1 LIAVFKPHPQSEAR
15 KRSAVILIEYLLA
28 EKRGEVLPTH
38 KRELL
43 DVLLWKI
50 SLAESSK
57 YKTRFQSQ
65 AALKCKQKTKSRH
78 GKTKLIHDHV
88 FQRAKMIAKL
98 EKAKPDKIDVILKN
112 AFGCTVTI
120 KENSRLSKFDKE
132 YDGWARYQKAKIK
145 VINTETDKEV
155 DY

>member
-1 LIAVFKPHPQSEAR
+1 
-15 KRSAVILIEYLLA
+15 
-28 EKRGEVLPTH
+28 
-38 KRELL
+38 
-43 DVLLWKI
+43 
-50 SLAESSK
+50 
-57 YKTRFQSQ
+57 
-65 AALKCKQKTKSRH
+65 
-78 GKTKLIHDHV
+78 
-88 FQRAKMIAKL
+88 MIAKL

-132 YDGWARYQKAKIK
+132 CDGWARYQKAKIK